1 MNEINIKDRIN
12 SFNALGRHISELL
25 EDYERNKEDAI
36 LAELTR
42 QAFNQNTWFTSESV
56 VEALKGI
63 LKFLDQTVLE
73 NWLSTYSISENRS
86 PKVIGTLMA
95 GNIPLVG
102 FHDLLCV
109 LLSGNV
115 LKAKLSSQDTVLMK
129 YLANQLIAIE
139 PRWKSYLIFSEQLKE
154 IDALI
159 ATGSDNTARHFNYY
173 FRHIPRIIRKNR
185 TACAILEGN
194 ESKTVLADLAKDVFT
209 YFGLGCRNVT
219 KLYVPE
225 NYNFETILHVFEERG
240 KTAALNHKYVNNY
253 DYNKSI
259 LLVNGVPHLDNGF
272 ILLKEDTSLFSPISM
287 LHFEKYE
294 SIEELEK
301 KLQQQKDQIQ
311 CILSG
316 ASYFNNSIAIGNAQS
331 PTVSDYADGVDTMA
345 FLKSID

>member
-12 SFNALGRHISELL
+12 SFNTLGTHISELL
-25 EDYERNKEDAI
+25 DAYEGNKEDSK
-36 LAELTR
+36 LAELMR
-42 QAFNQNTWFTSESV
+42 QAFNQNTWFTQESV
-56 VEALKGI
+56 IKALKGI
-63 LKFLDQTVLE
+63 IKFLDQTVLE
-73 NWLSTYSISENRS
+73 NWLSTYSISEKKS
-86 PKVIGTLMA
+86 QKVIGTLMA

-109 LLSGNV
+109 LVSGNV

-129 YLANQLIAIE
+129 YLANQLIEIE
-139 PRWKSYLIFSEQLKE
+139 PRWQEYLIFSEQLKE

-185 TACAILEGN
+185 TACAILKGD
-194 ESKTVLADLAKDVFT
+194 ESTTVLAGLAEDVFT

-225 NYNFETILHVFEERG
+225 NYNFETILHVFEEKG

-287 LHFEKYE
+287 LHFERYK
-294 SIEELEK
+294 SISELEN
-301 KLQQQKDQIQ
+301 KLEQLQGQIQ
-311 CILSG
+311 CILSE
-316 ASYFNNSIAIGNAQS
+316 ASFFKNSIAIGNAQS
-331 PTVSDYADGVDTMA
+331 PNVTDYADGVDTMA
-345 FLKSID
+345 FLTSIN